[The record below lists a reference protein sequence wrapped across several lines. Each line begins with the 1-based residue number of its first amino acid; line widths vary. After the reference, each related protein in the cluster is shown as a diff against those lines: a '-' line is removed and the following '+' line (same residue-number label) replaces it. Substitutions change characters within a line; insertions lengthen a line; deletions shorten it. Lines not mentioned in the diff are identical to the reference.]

1 MLEFTN
7 LEHRFSAWRLGC
19 APKFMKNSKFLW
31 SATTT
36 NPASNM
42 QTQTSSATTFLGF
55 SLPIVCISGTQSK
68 GLRARSSVILESA
81 PKFNKILTALT
92 PKLAAAICSAVPF
105 SYSAQVVSTSVPQ
118 TKNKIKNKLFSFF
131 RQIAFSIF
139 WQIFFFF
146 LGV

>member
-1 MLEFTN
+1 MGRQGSKISKIGRCHLRATPFG
-7 LEHRFSAWRLGC
+7 SS
-19 APKFMKNSKFLW
+19 KMKKKSIP
-31 SATTT
+31 TTT
-36 NPASNM
+36 
-42 QTQTSSATTFLGF
+42 TTFLGF

-118 TKNKIKNKLFSFF
+118 TKNKIKNK
-131 RQIAFSIF
+131 
-139 WQIFFFF
+139 FFFHF
-146 LGV
+146 FVKLHVLFILADFVFCV

>member
-1 MLEFTN
+1 MGREG
-7 LEHRFSAWRLGC
+7 SKSQKMGDVIYGQPRLDLV
-19 APKFMKNSKFLW
+19 KWKKNIPH
-31 SATTT
+31 TTT

-42 QTQTSSATTFLGF
+42 QIQTSSATTFLGF

-139 WQIFFFF
+139 WQIFLFF
-146 LGV
+146 GV